1 MVDILIVQKD
11 KIFSYNR
18 FGSPAGEVNVVISAP
33 DIKQIDHDLLD
44 IKDTPCWDVI
54 IVDKN
59 FLGSWTDIRNLKKI
73 LPSWRECPQILTI

>member
-1 MVDILIVQKD
+1 MVDILIVKKD

-33 DIKQIDHDLLD
+33 DIKQIDYDLLD
-44 IKDTPCWDVI
+44 IKDTPYWGVI
-54 IVDKN
+54 IVDNN
-59 FLGSWTDIRNLKKI
+59 FLGGWKDIKKLQKI